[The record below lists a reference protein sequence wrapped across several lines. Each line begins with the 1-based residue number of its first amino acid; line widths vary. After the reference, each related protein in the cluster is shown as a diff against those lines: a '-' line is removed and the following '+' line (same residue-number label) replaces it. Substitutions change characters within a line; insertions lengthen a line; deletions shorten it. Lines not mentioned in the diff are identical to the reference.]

1 MKALSEKEKLI
12 LKRLGEGVHAKLIAR
27 EVKLTDKSLSTYR
40 MRIKRKM
47 GAPTTTAAVKML
59 ADMEAY
65 EKARITEAASEGALN
80 P

>member
-1 MKALSEKEKLI
+1 VTLTDKEKLI

-40 MRIKRKM
+40 MRIKRKL
-47 GAPTTTAAVKML
+47 GAPTIIAAVKML
-59 ADMEAY
+59 ADMEAN
-65 EKARITEAASEGALN
+65 EAARIIEAASEGVLN